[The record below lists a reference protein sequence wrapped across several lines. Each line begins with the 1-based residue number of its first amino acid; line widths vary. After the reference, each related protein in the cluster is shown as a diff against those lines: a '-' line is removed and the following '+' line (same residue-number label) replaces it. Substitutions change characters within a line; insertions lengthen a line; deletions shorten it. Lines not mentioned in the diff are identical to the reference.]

1 MTSTVFLVEDDPGI
15 ARAVIEGL
23 ERRGFRVVHAA
34 SVAEAQAQLTELE
47 PVVCLLDVMLP
58 DGSGLD
64 VLQSVRL
71 RAPAIP
77 ICMLTARDAVDDKL
91 DAFKAG
97 ADDYLTK
104 PFDLRELAARIEVLI
119 RRGLSKPTAN
129 PPQRVAAGNVSAD
142 LDART
147 VTVAGA
153 ELVMTRREFDLL
165 SALLT
170 KPGAVFSRDQLLTR
184 VWPQSKAVN
193 QNTVDVYIS
202 YLRNKLQG
210 AEATVTLST
219 IRGVGFRLDVSR

>member
-1 MTSTVFLVEDDPGI
+1 
-15 ARAVIEGL
+15 
-23 ERRGFRVVHAA
+23 
-34 SVAEAQAQLTELE
+34 
-47 PVVCLLDVMLP
+47 VMLP

-142 LDART
+142 LNART